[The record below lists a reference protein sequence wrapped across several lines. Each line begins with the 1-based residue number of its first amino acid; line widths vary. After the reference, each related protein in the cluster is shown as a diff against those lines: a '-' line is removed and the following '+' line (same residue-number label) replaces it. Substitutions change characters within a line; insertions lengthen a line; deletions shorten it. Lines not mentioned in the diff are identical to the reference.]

1 MAIQVKKVSDKS
13 WRVGSKVV
21 YEDLDGAL
29 VAVTELT
36 TAEKEAFY
44 EKLPRRYPKVKL

>member
-1 MAIQVKKVSDKS
+1 MSITVKKLSDKS

-21 YEDLDGAL
+21 YEDLDGTIIS
-29 VAVTELT
+29 VTELT

-44 EKLPRRYPKVKL
+44 KQLPKRHGMDRK